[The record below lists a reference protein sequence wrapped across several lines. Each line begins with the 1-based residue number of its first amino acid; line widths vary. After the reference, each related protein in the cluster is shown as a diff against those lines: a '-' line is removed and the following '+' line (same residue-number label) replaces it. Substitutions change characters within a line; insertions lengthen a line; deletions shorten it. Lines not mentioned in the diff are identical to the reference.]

1 MEVPDDV
8 SPAHTSVS
16 AGLRA
21 CAGRLLLREYSISE
35 GSAILIVSFF
45 LSAVLGA
52 IRQVLFNA
60 QFGTGQEANA
70 YYAASRLPDT
80 LFNLIA
86 GGALSGAMIP
96 VLLST
101 WRSDGEHAGLRLI
114 NVVLT
119 TLLATAACVAG
130 VCAIF
135 APEFVTHVLAPGFDA
150 ETSLLTIRLTRM
162 MLLEPLI
169 LAVGAVSLAVLN
181 SRSQFLLP
189 GLSVVSQNITIITG
203 IVLAGIFPGVG
214 IYGPAIGAISG
225 AALQVL
231 VLLPGLIGQHIRFRP
246 VWDPWNR
253 RLDEVIRLMIPNG
266 LSLFVG
272 YAGFILDTSFAS
284 RAREAAALPAIHNA
298 WLLAALPVTLLGHA
312 IGQSA
317 FPRLAAYAAAQ
328 NWEAMR
334 RTLLRTLAAS
344 TLLSLPV
351 ALGLVVVGRPLVR
364 VLFEHGRF
372 DAAAGALTYSVL
384 VPYVVA
390 LPAYV
395 ATELI
400 TRGLIALRDTRT
412 PLLTNSL
419 QLAGRAAVIIWLLPS
434 IGVVAIPVAFAITA
448 SIETVM
454 LGTVLLITLTRRLRQ
469 DAPV

>member
-1 MEVPDDV
+1 MWAVCL
-8 SPAHTSVS
+8 AH
-16 AGLRA
+16 L
-21 CAGRLLLREYSISE
+21 
-35 GSAILIVSFF
+35 
-45 LSAVLGA
+45 
-52 IRQVLFNA
+52 
-60 QFGTGQEANA
+60 
-70 YYAASRLPDT
+70 
-80 LFNLIA
+80 
-86 GGALSGAMIP
+86 
-96 VLLST
+96 
-101 WRSDGEHAGLRLI
+101 
-114 NVVLT
+114 
-119 TLLATAACVAG
+119 
-130 VCAIF
+130 
-135 APEFVTHVLAPGFDA
+135 
-150 ETSLLTIRLTRM
+150 
-162 MLLEPLI
+162 
-169 LAVGAVSLAVLN
+169 
-181 SRSQFLLP
+181 
-189 GLSVVSQNITIITG
+189 
-203 IVLAGIFPGVG
+203 
-214 IYGPAIGAISG
+214 SG